1 MSSKNSLIII
11 LVIGALLLIFSGSP
25 FFVVNEYEQAVI
37 TQFGKPIGTAK
48 KKAGLYLKI
57 PFIQKV
63 TYFDKRLLEWDGDPS
78 EIPTKDKKYI
88 WVDTIARWKISDPL
102 RFLQSVYNERGGHAK
117 LDNII
122 SSAVMDLV
130 TSHNL
135 VEIVRSSNRLLEENI
150 ISNKGFVEEEALERI
165 KKGREKLRQAILK
178 QAKELVPQYG
188 IDLVDV
194 QIKRVNYVEEV
205 RRKVYDRMVS
215 ERMRAAEQ
223 YRSEGKG
230 KKEEIEGQTDKE
242 LKTILS
248 LAYKDAQKIKGEAD
262 KKATEIYA
270 GAYSKDSEFFV
281 FMKSLDAYSESLNK
295 DSRII
300 LTTDSDYFK
309 YLKSL
314 RPGLNR

>member
-1 MSSKNSLIII
+1 MSSKNRLII
-11 LVIGALLLIFSGSP
+11 LVMGALLLIFSGSP

-57 PFIQKV
+57 PFIQKI

-88 WVDTIARWKISDPL
+88 WVDTIARWKISNPL
-102 RFLQSVYNERGGHAK
+102 RFYQSVYNERGGHAK

-122 SSAVMDLV
+122 GSAVMDLV

-150 ISNKGFVEEEALERI
+150 ISKKGFVEKEALEKI

-194 QIKRVNYVEEV
+194 RIKRVNYVEEV

-230 KKEEIEGQTDKE
+230 KKEEIEGQTNKE

-248 LAYKDAQKIKGEAD
+248 LAYKDAQKIKGKAD
-262 KKATEIYA
+262 KKATGIYA
-270 GAYSKDSEFFV
+270 GAYSKNPEFFV